1 MQKSKR
7 EDRESIY
14 DKTPERI
21 IGCVIDSR
29 VLMSV
34 SDASAIRAK
43 ETELWNY
50 DPQLTGRGVVDEKD
64 QARPARCVSVFQA
77 ASVLQMKSWSLGD
90 VEDDHTFRN
99 QLKEFCVD
107 SSAGVFSLSAIA
119 TVYPDFVVYKS
130 LL

>member
-77 ASVLQMKSWSLGD
+77 VSVLQVIVLVGSEGISVIM
-90 VEDDHTFRN
+90 
-99 QLKEFCVD
+99 
-107 SSAGVFSLSAIA
+107 
-119 TVYPDFVVYKS
+119 
-130 LL
+130 LLCFGLAVMGI